1 MKLKLKLTVSSEI
14 RKNLVTSA
22 SNAISRIKR
31 VKEQRVCLIALS
43 KTLEREKKKGTSAG
57 MRGFEHGQVYGL
69 RARRSRPGLRSANAG
84 PLYRRHSASPSHVSS
99 V

>member
-1 MKLKLKLTVSSEI
+1 M
-14 RKNLVTSA
+14 TSA
-22 SNAISRIKR
+22 SNATSRIKR
-31 VKEQRVCLIALS
+31 VKEQRVCLIEN
-43 KTLEREKKKGTSAG
+43 TLEKKKGTSAG